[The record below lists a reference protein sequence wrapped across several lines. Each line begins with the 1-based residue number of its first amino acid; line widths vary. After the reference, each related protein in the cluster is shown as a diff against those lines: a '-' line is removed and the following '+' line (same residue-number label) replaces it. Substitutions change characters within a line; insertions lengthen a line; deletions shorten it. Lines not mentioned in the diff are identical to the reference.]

1 MALKLT
7 DENAQTIIS
16 SNENVIIDFWAP
28 WCGPC
33 KVIGP
38 IIEKLSEKYADKV
51 TISKVD
57 VDENDELA
65 KTYGIRNIPTILFLK
80 NGEVVDK
87 SVGAVSESKIEEK
100 IENLLNT

>member
-1 MALKLT
+1 MEIN
-7 DENAQTIIS
+7 DEKGKELIESGEII
-16 SNENVIIDFWAP
+16 IIDFAAN

-38 IIEKLSEKYADKV
+38 IIEKLAEKYADKV
-51 TISKVD
+51 TIGKIDIDDNSD
-57 VDENDELA
+57 LA
-65 KTYGIRNIPTILFLK
+65 NTYGVRNIPTILFFK

-87 SVGAVSESKIEEK
+87 SVGAVPESKIEEK